1 MFHIYFLNLFN
12 DTMVE
17 QTHNLEKVI
26 DFKMHVGYRNVSS
39 VEMENQIRW
48 AEREGMDAIVCQWED
63 YEKIMARKPLL
74 PVYPVRSTAYDTSVI
89 LYFLK
94 KHLKE

>member
-1 MFHIYFLNLFN
+1 
-12 DTMVE
+12 MVE

-63 YEKIMARKPLL
+63 YEKIFG
-74 PVYPVRSTAYDTSVI
+74 DTGLSWRTEIVPSEPELTVTSECYSV
-89 LYFLK
+89 LVN
-94 KHLKE
+94 

>member
-48 AEREGMDAIVCQWED
+48 AER
-63 YEKIMARKPLL
+63 
-74 PVYPVRSTAYDTSVI
+74 
-89 LYFLK
+89 
-94 KHLKE
+94 